1 MTTNHVA
8 TRSTNQKEK
17 KNQISNRLLHLK
29 NKNKKSSTECS
40 MHNAIQRHITCKVK
54 IKLGMRL
61 CPLKRRIR

>member
-8 TRSTNQKEK
+8 TRSTNQKEEK

-61 CPLKRRIR
+61 FH